1 MGRFKKRY
9 DIGGHIER
17 ESYACSYWEKF
28 QASSSL
34 YVHNLLIKLNL
45 LNGSSF
51 WNSLALKS

>member
-1 MGRFKKRY
+1 MWRFKKRY

-28 QASSSL
+28 QASWSL
-34 YVHNLLIKLNL
+34 YVYNLLIKLNL

-51 WNSLALKS
+51 